1 MSDIYSVTQSSVCKW
16 LHVHSKPYIRTKS
29 LNNQDF
35 STMKSKVK
43 VNLKPQTELE
53 RALLE
58 NERLRTENA
67 LLKKVKEL
75 VEAQD
80 ARIRAMWRKP
90 SKN

>member
-1 MSDIYSVTQSSVCKW
+1 
-16 LHVHSKPYIRTKS
+16 
-29 LNNQDF
+29 
-35 STMKSKVK
+35 MKSKVK